1 MKNKSLFSQIILLVV
16 IAFLCITLTVTI
28 ALLVGSIETTIFDFN
43 NLNFANMI
51 PVFII
56 GGFVSCFAVMLTVLF
71 ASKTLFYKIK
81 DFFENDSKE
90 KDK

>member
-28 ALLVGSIETTIFDFN
+28 ALLVGSIETPIFDFN

>member
-1 MKNKSLFSQIILLVV
+1 MLVV

-28 ALLVGSIETTIFDFN
+28 ALLVGSIETPIFDFN

-56 GGFVSCFAVMLTVLF
+56 GGLVSCFTVMLTVLF

>member
-28 ALLVGSIETTIFDFN
+28 ALLVGSIETPIFDFN

-56 GGFVSCFAVMLTVLF
+56 GGLVSCFTVMLTVLF

>member
-1 MKNKSLFSQIILLVV
+1 MLVV

-28 ALLVGSIETTIFDFN
+28 ALLVGSIETPIFDFN

-90 KDK
+90 KDH